1 VGYRSS
7 TLEALHRL
15 TTRHRQMVEAA
26 DLCGCFYCLRTFP
39 PAAISDWVDEN
50 NSAGATALC
59 PHCGIDSVIP
69 QQPDHPLNPDLLAAM
84 HAYWFERTVSIS
96 STPSFA
102 QRLRLRV
109 EPILR
114 RVRWDWGGSRKDAV

>member
-1 VGYRSS
+1 
-7 TLEALHRL
+7 
-15 TTRHRQMVEAA
+15 MVEAV

-39 PAAISDWVDEN
+39 PTAISEWVDEH
-50 NSAGATALC
+50 NSYGTTALC

-69 QQPDHPLNPDLLAAM
+69 QQPDHLLSPDLLAAM

-96 STPSFA
+96 ASPSSA
-102 QRLRLRV
+102 QRLRLRL

-114 RVRWDWGGSRKDAV
+114 RLRWDWGRSRKNAV